1 MAGCFD
7 TLQHNTSFDWDTRR
21 NTYSA
26 IFAGFLFFFAWWLV
40 IDTAVVYTPSG
51 NWNNWYFTLAVACSL
66 SMFMV
71 NSVSNRALEGLYS
84 EEGVLGVKGTRIWLM
99 FGFIGSFACIIA
111 GIWIITILL
120 RFGDYVLQKNDNPK
134 WPGVAIFLHTLLTFL
149 ASLTYKFGRS
159 EELWD

>member
-1 MAGCFD
+1 MAGCLD
-7 TLQHNTSFDWDTRR
+7 TLQHNASFDWDTRR

-40 IDTAVVYTPSG
+40 IDTAVVFTPKG
-51 NWNNWYFTLAVACSL
+51 NWNNW
-66 SMFMV
+66 V

-99 FGFIGSFACIIA
+99 IGFIGSFACIIA
-111 GIWIITILL
+111 GIWIM
-120 RFGDYVLQKNDNPK
+120 FGDYVLQKNDNPK
-134 WPGVAIFLHTLLTFL
+134 WPGVAIFLHTLLTFI